1 MASARVTL
9 DRLRLDRQFMSNV
22 AAWEALPPR
31 PSRHAPL
38 PPGLYAPLGAA
49 LRRRGIE
56 QLYTHQA
63 SAVAAALRGENV
75 AIVSGTASGK
85 TLCYNLPVLHTLLQ
99 HPSAR
104 ALYLFPT
111 KALAQDQAAELAD
124 FIAALD
130 SPTDD
135 SFRTPHSALRIG
147 RYDGDT
153 PQAHRAAIRRDSSIV
168 ISNPDMLHAGIL
180 PHHTRWSELFA
191 NLRWIVLDELHTYR
205 GVFGSHVAN
214 VLRRLR
220 RLCNFYGSDPRFIC
234 ASATIAN
241 P

>member
-1 MASARVTL
+1 MVSARVTL

-31 PSRHAPL
+31 PSRHSPL

-99 HPSAR
+99 HSTAR

-111 KALAQDQAAELAD
+111 KALAQDQAAELGEL
-124 FIAALD
+124 IAALD
-130 SPTDD
+130 SPNL
-135 SFRTPHSALRIG
+135 SPSAVGI
-147 RYDGDT
+147 YDGDT
-153 PQAHRAAIRRDSSIV
+153 PQAHRAVIRRDSSIV
-168 ISNPDMLHAGIL
+168 ISNPDMLHAGML

-191 NLRWIVLDELHTYR
+191 NLR
-205 GVFGSHVAN
+205 
-214 VLRRLR
+214 
-220 RLCNFYGSDPRFIC
+220 
-234 ASATIAN
+234 
-241 P
+241 